1 LTYRQEITLTT
12 QTDPFFAYN
21 HLSTFGD
28 LGTALKAYVQ
38 SYQSR
43 SMAHAPGAINSIA
56 DMKRF
61 VEEYPEF
68 QKLGGNV
75 SKHVA
80 LVGELSRLVG
90 RDHLM
95 ETGEVE
101 QTLAAGG
108 NVDFRVCSPCPRA
121 LPINHIV
128 DIPQSVQALINNP
141 SIQPLNKLRLTM
153 LYALRYQKQQANN
166 IATLISSLVEHGVS
180 KEEAKVLIFYSRI
193 SSVTHN
199 NVQLVYAVL
208 NMSGADQRQDDLFS
222 IENILAKGR
231 SALKGLK
238 VQPFLYSM
246 GFIH

>member
-1 LTYRQEITLTT
+1 MTIDIHQEITLTT
-12 QTDPFFAYN
+12 QTDPFFAHN
-21 HLSTFGD
+21 HLATFGD

-80 LVGELSRLVG
+80 LVGELSRVVG
-90 RDHLM
+90 RDQLM
-95 ETGEVE
+95 EIGEVE

-108 NVDFRVCSPCPRA
+108 NVDFKVWDPCYQGI
-121 LPINHIV
+121 PITE
-128 DIPQSVQALINNP
+128 IPQSVQALINNP

-166 IATLISSLVEHGVS
+166 IATLISSLVEHGAS
-180 KEEAKVLIFYSRI
+180 REEAKVIKLILPYVHFGLSQATA
-193 SSVTHN
+193 SVCG
-199 NVQLVYAVL
+199 
-208 NMSGADQRQDDLFS
+208 S
-222 IENILAKGR
+222 
-231 SALKGLK
+231 
-238 VQPFLYSM
+238 
-246 GFIH
+246 